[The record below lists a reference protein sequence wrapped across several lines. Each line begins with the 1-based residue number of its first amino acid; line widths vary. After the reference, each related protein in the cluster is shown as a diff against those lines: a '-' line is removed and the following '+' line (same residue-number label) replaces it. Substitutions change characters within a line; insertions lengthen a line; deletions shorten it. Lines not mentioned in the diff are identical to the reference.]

1 MEAHGPG
8 FTIAVASGKGGTG
21 KTFISTNLVNA
32 LEKHAFRVALVDCDA
47 EEPNAREF
55 TGGKLIA
62 SKDVTQKVPFIDKS
76 HCVYCGAC
84 SEYCAYNAIFFVKE
98 ARVIRVMEELCH
110 GCGACSVACKPYG
123 AIQEKDDVLGTVS
136 TYQLTAT
143 SRLVESRMKV
153 GVHSPVRII
162 KEAIRIASDTDIV
175 VLDAPPGTSC
185 PFIQTVT
192 SADFVVL
199 VTEPTPFGLSD
210 LKQSVETLR
219 SMNKPCGVVVNR
231 AGLGTRDVYDYLRE
245 EQIPLLMQIP
255 FDRRIAR
262 IYSEGKLLTNEE
274 PTWQLQF
281 NQMYNQLVE

>member
-21 KTFISTNLVNA
+21 KTFISTNLVHS
-32 LEKHAFRVALVDCDA
+32 LEKNAYRVTLVDCDA

-62 SKDVTQKVPFIDKS
+62 SKEVTQRVPVIDTTK
-76 HCVYCGAC
+76 CVYCGAC
-84 SEYCAYNAIFFVKE
+84 SEYCVYNAIFFVKE
-98 ARVIRVMEELCH
+98 AKVIRVMEELCH

-123 AIQEKDDVLGTVS
+123 AIQEKDDVLGTVNR
-136 TYQLTAT
+136 YRLTPSSELIEA
-143 SRLVESRMKV
+143 RMKV

-162 KEAIRIASDTDIV
+162 KEAIREASASDIV
-175 VLDAPPGTSC
+175 VLDSPPGTSC
-185 PFIQTVT
+185 PFIQTVKA
-192 SADFVVL
+192 ADFVVL

-219 SMNKPCGVVVNR
+219 SLNKPCGVVVNR
-231 AGLGTRDVYDYLRE
+231 AGLGTTDVYDYLRE

-274 PTWQLQF
+274 PAWQLQF